1 MTRAL
6 LLILLAGVPAAAQVA
21 VRGATV
27 YTMSGPP
34 IADGVVVIQDGKIVE
49 VGPAA
54 SVTVPDGFRV
64 LQAEVVTPGLVDAHS
79 TIGLTGYLNQRDDQE
94 QLERSAAMQ
103 PELRAIDAYNPR
115 DVLVGWAL
123 GYGVTTIHTGHGP
136 GALLSGQTMIV
147 KTRGGTV
154 EEALVKPGAMIAAT
168 LGDSARAEGA
178 KSPGTR
184 AKMAA
189 MLREELL
196 KAQSYARKVHTA
208 EADKKPPRDLRLEA
222 LAQVLAGKT
231 PLLVTAQRS
240 RDISTAL
247 RIREEFGN
255 FPMVLDGAA
264 EAYEVLDQILASGVP
279 VIVHPTMYRATGETE
294 NLSFE
299 TASKLR
305 AAGIPFALQSGF
317 EAYVPKSRLVLFE
330 AAVAAAN
337 GLTREQALA
346 SITIDAARLIGVAD
360 RVGSLEVGKDG
371 DVALYDGDPFEY
383 TSHCV
388 GVVIEGRVV
397 SEEKH

>member
-1 MTRAL
+1 
-6 LLILLAGVPAAAQVA
+6 
-21 VRGATV
+21 
-27 YTMSGPP
+27 
-34 IADGVVVIQDGKIVE
+34 
-49 VGPAA
+49 
-54 SVTVPDGFRV
+54 
-64 LQAEVVTPGLVDAHS
+64 
-79 TIGLTGYLNQRDDQE
+79 
-94 QLERSAAMQ
+94 
-103 PELRAIDAYNPR
+103 
-115 DVLVGWAL
+115 
-123 GYGVTTIHTGHGP
+123 
-136 GALLSGQTMIV
+136 MIV
-147 KTRGGTV
+147 KTHGGTV

-168 LGDSARAEGA
+168 LGDSARAEGS

-196 KAQSYARKVHTA
+196 KAQNYARKVQTA

-222 LAQVLAGKT
+222 LAQVLSGET

-240 RDISTAL
+240 RDILTAL

-264 EAYEVLDQILASGVP
+264 EAYEVLEQVRASGVP
-279 VIVHPTMYRATGETE
+279 VIVHPTMYRADGETE

-330 AAVAAAN
+330 AALAAAN

-397 SEEKH
+397 SEEKR